1 MGKNIVFLWGYIVI
15 LLRDMV
21 YFITW
26 KMLRDFKGMGN
37 KVIKG
42 KNPVGRPPGT
52 GNGQEI
58 IRQVRV
64 NFNNALIELDTKG
77 KGLTELLVEALQKDV
92 NTTLKTIGQF
102 LPRQHTL
109 DVTANVG
116 ISDALARASDLMREA
131 EAQVIDIEAEN
142 IDEDNNV
149 TEKNNETKDYYKD

>member
-1 MGKNIVFLWGYIVI
+1 
-15 LLRDMV
+15 
-21 YFITW
+21 
-26 KMLRDFKGMGN
+26 MGN
-37 KVIKG
+37 KVTKS
-42 KNPVGRPPGT
+42 KNPVGRPPGS
-52 GNGQEI
+52 GHGQEI

-109 DVTANVG
+109 DVTASVG
-116 ISDALARASDLMREA
+116 ISDALARASDLMKEA

-142 IDEDNNV
+142 IEDDNNV
-149 TEKNNETKDYYKD
+149 IEKNNETKDYYKD

>member
-1 MGKNIVFLWGYIVI
+1 
-15 LLRDMV
+15 
-21 YFITW
+21 
-26 KMLRDFKGMGN
+26 MGN
-37 KVIKG
+37 KVVKG

-109 DVTANVG
+109 DVTASVG

-142 IDEDNNV
+142 IDDDNNV
-149 TEKNNETKDYYKD
+149 TEKNNETKDYFKD

>member
-1 MGKNIVFLWGYIVI
+1 MRNI
-15 LLRDMV
+15 
-21 YFITW
+21 
-26 KMLRDFKGMGN
+26 KGMSN
-37 KVIKG
+37 KVTKG

-52 GNGQEI
+52 GHGQEI

-109 DVTANVG
+109 DVTASVG

-142 IDEDNNV
+142 IDDDNNV
-149 TEKNNETKDYYKD
+149 TEKNNETKDYFKN

>member
-1 MGKNIVFLWGYIVI
+1 
-15 LLRDMV
+15 MV

-142 IDEDNNV
+142 IDDDNNV
-149 TEKNNETKDYYKD
+149 TEKNNETKDYFKD